1 MMARRSASRG
11 GQAGA
16 FPAALSTEHR
26 GSFRADDAERK
37 AHHPSLHKI
46 PRGARVVLLAGTVI
60 VTLLGFAAFAFSGS
74 FRQALL
80 SQLRPSSAN
89 PSADLA
95 LEVDSAAVSRG
106 DAQVAEEGIGEARA
120 AEGEGPSIKR
130 GLTLTLTLT
139 PASCLPTNQGVPA
152 THLIADSDSLACA
165 LVVRRACHFWSPI
178 GLPNPSSSASAA
190 ADGAAD
196 TADGGASSG
205 SGSKATTTHGHYS
218 GYWYSM
224 DGRDLSLLRSNDDVC
239 GHRTRQLP
247 KPFSPKRFGTTDKV
261 QEKMGIFLSAEQR
274 DQILQQ
280 QCKLGHKPPE
290 WADVTSPGRQL
301 PRYRRAVMSP
311 HDSFLGHFWERVGV
325 LAELLLA
332 LHESLS
338 LPPPSPP
345 PSASPPPPPRAS
357 RSSGDG
363 LGGGVGGEGG
373 EEGGDGEGRN
383 DGGSSADGGAADSG
397 VEESGAARGGEGE
410 EEGTVG
416 EGSEERDGVAVS
428 MVTSSAGAADGG
440 AADGGAADAASFTP
454 VVLTPS
460 PLTHTA
466 VMFGTDIDV
475 GTFAGNLS
483 RILFGGATPLIPG
496 RRLHWGNEPHLCFGE
511 VIFPLHTAYSM
522 NATEYVRRKA
532 YAWADARLTAA
543 VTGATAEGTSNAD
556 GTAGAATG
564 ADAGGEEEEEAED
577 GEEAE
582 QRLQQRREAEE
593 KRREEQLSKLPS
605 PWRDCDPDFR
615 IICSHLLCLLQ
626 VTWLYRSN
634 RRTITNVGDVLQLLT
649 AHFRMPIHII
659 ELSESTPFDQV
670 IHTMRHT
677 AFAIGMHGSALANLI
692 FLPSGASALELIP
705 YKYRYFP
712 YLPPPSTMCP
722 AGLTK
727 WFDQVV
733 HTMRHTAFAMGMH
746 GSALANLIFLPSGAS
761 ALELIPYKYR
771 YFPYLTIAPLFNIN
785 YHQWT
790 NEKREFASFDDGCFE
805 GKWAKLSPS
814 DCWKLKPCLR
824 CVRDHART
832 HVDPESIGP
841 VLADIGRE
849 VRIWIG
855 MYGLPGS

>member
-178 GLPNPSSSASAA
+178 GLPTPSSSASAA

-205 SGSKATTTHGHYS
+205 SGSKATMTHGHYS

-224 DGRDLSLLRSNDDVC
+224 DGRDLSLLRSNDDV
-239 GHRTRQLP
+239 
-247 KPFSPKRFGTTDKV
+247 V

-332 LHESLS
+332 LHD
-338 LPPPSPP
+338 
-345 PSASPPPPPRAS
+345 
-357 RSSGDG
+357 GDG
-363 LGGGVGGEGG
+363 LGGGVDGEGG

-416 EGSEERDGVAVS
+416 E
-428 MVTSSAGAADGG
+428 
-440 AADGGAADAASFTP
+440 
-454 VVLTPS
+454 
-460 PLTHTA
+460 

-556 GTAGAATG
+556 GAAGAATG

-605 PWRDCDPDFR
+605 P
-615 IICSHLLCLLQ
+615 LQ

-659 ELSESTPFDQV
+659 ELSESTP
-670 IHTMRHT
+670 
-677 AFAIGMHGSALANLI
+677 
-692 FLPSGASALELIP
+692 
-705 YKYRYFP
+705 
-712 YLPPPSTMCP
+712 
-722 AGLTK
+722 
-727 WFDQVV
+727 FDQVV

-855 MYGLPGS
+855 IYVFASTTSRLNPATFQSTTFPSSTACHELIHVPAQQMQPHRSNPRP

>member
-1 MMARRSASRG
+1 MARRSSSRG

-16 FPAALSTEHR
+16 FPAALSTDHR

-37 AHHPSLHKI
+37 AHHPSLHKL

-60 VTLLGFAAFAFSGS
+60 VTLLGFAAFALSGS
-74 FRQALL
+74 FRQALM

-95 LEVDSAAVSRG
+95 LEVDSTAVARG
-106 DAQVAEEGIGEARA
+106 DAQVAEEGVGEIRA
-120 AEGEGPSIKR
+120 AEGEWVTELRKKPSWR
-130 GLTLTLTLT
+130 VVSGF
-139 PASCLPTNQGVPA
+139 QGVPA
-152 THLIADSDSLACA
+152 THLIADSNSLACA
-165 LVVRRACHFWSPI
+165 LV
-178 GLPNPSSSASAA
+178 
-190 ADGAAD
+190 
-196 TADGGASSG
+196 
-205 SGSKATTTHGHYS
+205 
-218 GYWYSM
+218 
-224 DGRDLSLLRSNDDVC
+224 
-239 GHRTRQLP
+239 
-247 KPFSPKRFGTTDKV
+247 
-261 QEKMGIFLSAEQR
+261 
-274 DQILQQ
+274 
-280 QCKLGHKPPE
+280 PPE

-345 PSASPPPPPRAS
+345 PSPSPPPPRPT
-357 RSSGDG
+357 
-363 LGGGVGGEGG
+363 GVWEEGGEGVDG
-373 EEGGDGEGRN
+373 EEGS
-383 DGGSSADGGAADSG
+383 GGGGAG
-397 VEESGAARGGEGE
+397 VGESGAASRGEGE
-410 EEGTVG
+410 EEGGVG
-416 EGSEERDGVAVS
+416 EGAEERDGVAVS
-428 MVTSSAGAADGG
+428 ITASSTAGAGAAG
-440 AADGGAADAASFTP
+440 ATDAAVGDAFTP

-466 VMFGTDIDV
+466 VMFGTDTDV

-483 RILFGGATPLIPG
+483 RILFGAATPLIPG
-496 RRLHWGNEPHLCFGE
+496 RRLHWGDEPHLCFGE
-511 VIFPLHTAYSM
+511 VIFPLHTAYST

-543 VTGATAEGTSNAD
+543 VTGAPAD
-556 GTAGAATG
+556 DTGDAGGAATG
-564 ADAGGEEEEEAED
+564 ADAGADAGGEEEADSED
-577 GEEAE
+577 GEEAG
-582 QRLQQRREAEE
+582 QRLQQWREAEE

-605 PWRDCDPDFR
+605 P
-615 IICSHLLCLLQ
+615 LQ

-670 IHTMRHT
+670 VHTMRHT

-692 FLPSGASALELIP
+692 FLPSGASCLELIP

-712 YLPPPSTMCP
+712 YLS
-722 AGLTK
+722 
-727 WFDQVV
+727 
-733 HTMRHTAFAMGMH
+733 
-746 GSALANLIFLPSGAS
+746 
-761 ALELIPYKYR
+761 
-771 YFPYLTIAPLFNIN
+771 IAPLFNIN

>member
-60 VTLLGFAAFAFSGS
+60 VTLLGFSAFAFSGS

-120 AEGEGPSIKR
+120 AEGE
-130 GLTLTLTLT
+130 
-139 PASCLPTNQGVPA
+139 A

-239 GHRTRQLP
+239 SHRTRQLP

-363 LGGGVGGEGG
+363 LGGGVDGEGG

-428 MVTSSAGAADGG
+428 MVTSSA
-440 AADGGAADAASFTP
+440 GAADAASFTP

-543 VTGATAEGTSNAD
+543 VTGATAEGDVA
-556 GTAGAATG
+556 
-564 ADAGGEEEEEAED
+564 
-577 GEEAE
+577 
-582 QRLQQRREAEE
+582 
-593 KRREEQLSKLPS
+593 
-605 PWRDCDPDFR
+605 
-615 IICSHLLCLLQ
+615 LL

-659 ELSESTPFDQV
+659 ELSESTP
-670 IHTMRHT
+670 
-677 AFAIGMHGSALANLI
+677 
-692 FLPSGASALELIP
+692 
-705 YKYRYFP
+705 
-712 YLPPPSTMCP
+712 
-722 AGLTK
+722 
-727 WFDQVV
+727 FDQVV

>member
-16 FPAALSTEHR
+16 FPAAPSTEHR

-363 LGGGVGGEGG
+363 LGGGVDGEGG

-428 MVTSSAGAADGG
+428 MVTSSA
-440 AADGGAADAASFTP
+440 GAADAASFTP

-543 VTGATAEGTSNAD
+543 VTGATAEGDVA
-556 GTAGAATG
+556 
-564 ADAGGEEEEEAED
+564 
-577 GEEAE
+577 
-582 QRLQQRREAEE
+582 
-593 KRREEQLSKLPS
+593 
-605 PWRDCDPDFR
+605 
-615 IICSHLLCLLQ
+615 LL

-659 ELSESTPFDQV
+659 ELSESTP
-670 IHTMRHT
+670 
-677 AFAIGMHGSALANLI
+677 
-692 FLPSGASALELIP
+692 
-705 YKYRYFP
+705 
-712 YLPPPSTMCP
+712 
-722 AGLTK
+722 
-727 WFDQVV
+727 FDQVV